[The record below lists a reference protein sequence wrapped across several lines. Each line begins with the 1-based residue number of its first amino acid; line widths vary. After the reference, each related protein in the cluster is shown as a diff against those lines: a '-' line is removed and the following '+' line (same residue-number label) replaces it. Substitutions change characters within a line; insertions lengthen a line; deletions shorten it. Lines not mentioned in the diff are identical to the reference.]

1 MTIDGTIGS
10 GWLETTWWRQNK
22 LNAFDADILR
32 FLNQFA
38 HHSRALDV
46 TARTL
51 AASSFAKGGL
61 LVATFWWV
69 WFRPGDTARNRK
81 VIIATLVSAVVAVIA
96 GRLLAL
102 YLPFRLRPIHD
113 PDLGFVVPYGATEG
127 ALRGWSSF
135 PSDHAMA
142 FFAASTG
149 LWFISRKLGAILTV
163 YVAVF
168 VALPRVYLG
177 LHYPTDVLGG
187 ALIGILFACLANR
200 EPLRTRLTAP
210 ALRWA
215 DIHPSSFYVF
225 FFFFTAGLMSLFDS
239 VRHLALDVFFAA
251 G

>member
-1 MTIDGTIGS
+1 
-10 GWLETTWWRQNK
+10 

-38 HHSRALDV
+38 HHSRPLDL

-51 AASSFAKGGL
+51 AMSSLAKGGV

-81 VIIATLVSAVVAVIA
+81 VIIATLISAVAAVIA

-102 YLPFRLRPIHD
+102 YLPFRLRPIHN
-113 PDLGFVVPYGATEG
+113 PDLSFVLPYGATEE

-149 LWFISRKLGAILTV
+149 LWFISRKLGAILAV
-163 YVAVF
+163 YVAVII
-168 VALPRVYLG
+168 ALPRIYLG

-187 ALIGILFACLANR
+187 ALIGVLFTCLANL

-210 ALRWA
+210 ALRWV

-225 FFFFTAGLMSLFDS
+225 FFFFTEGLMTLFDS
-239 VRHLALDVFFAA
+239 LRHLALDLFFAA

>member
-1 MTIDGTIGS
+1 
-10 GWLETTWWRQNK
+10 
-22 LNAFDADILR
+22 LNAFDAAILR

-38 HHSRALDV
+38 HHSRALDL
-46 TARTL
+46 TAQTL
-51 AASSFAKGGL
+51 AVSSLAKGGV
-61 LVATFWWV
+61 LVATLWWV
-69 WFRPGDTARNRK
+69 WFRPKNTARNRK
-81 VIIATLVSAVVAVIA
+81 VIIATLMSVVAAVIA
-96 GRLLAL
+96 GRLMAL

-113 PDLGFVVPYGATEG
+113 PDLGFVLPYGATEG

-149 LWFISRKLGAILTV
+149 LWFISRKLGAILAV

-187 ALIGILFACLANR
+187 ALIGVLFACLANL

-210 ALRWA
+210 ALRWV

-225 FFFFTAGLMSLFDS
+225 FFFFTEGLTSLFDS
-239 VRHLALDVFFAA
+239 VRRLALAIISAA
-251 G
+251 GWTPPIDP